1 MIRNKVNVDRKNFTN
16 GFSLVIY
23 RGTLISVADNIN
35 FRMSQYCIQ
44 GGVRDGATIYLI
56 FIACGSSR
64 ATLLWDR
71 GNNTFTCALYILLGR
86 YGSLPYIVSRQWDY
100 IRNLSGVGAFHKS
113 WVIHVLLEIITF
125 SLRLMKDYLC
135 RKQRMIAVSIINSGQ
150 FCKRFTWL

>member
-44 GGVRDGATIYLI
+44 EGVRDGATIYLI

-64 ATLLWDR
+64 AALLWDR

-100 IRNLSGVGAFHKS
+100 IRNLSGVGTFHKS
-113 WVIHVLLEIITF
+113 QVIHVRLEIITF
-125 SLRLMKDYLC
+125 FFIAFNERLPE
-135 RKQRMIAVSIINSGQ
+135 QEMIAVDAANDRG
-150 FCKRFTWL
+150 FRKRCAQL